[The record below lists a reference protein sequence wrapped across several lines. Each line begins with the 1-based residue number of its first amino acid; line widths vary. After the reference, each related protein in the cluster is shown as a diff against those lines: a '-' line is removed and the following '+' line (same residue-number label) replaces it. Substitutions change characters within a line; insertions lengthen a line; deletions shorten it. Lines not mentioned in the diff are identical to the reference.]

1 MLCFFFFFWNFISS
15 GEGGGSRIDRHASTH
30 PPPPPPMIL
39 QTQRLF
45 RLGLIDKQGAENVKI
60 HKIDVLQRKTYCKI
74 TTYLYVNVSYIKAS
88 MPTRLF
94 LSKKIYICTIFKTV
108 SPS

>member
-1 MLCFFFFFWNFISS
+1 
-15 GEGGGSRIDRHASTH
+15 
-30 PPPPPPMIL
+30 MIL

-60 HKIDVLQRKTYCKI
+60 HKIDILQRKTYCKI

-94 LSKKIYICTIFKTV
+94 LSKKYIYMHDLQNSLPLLNLKCIHRSAPFRIKAN
-108 SPS
+108 